1 MYIISRRV
9 SRASRSAFER
19 FHPCQTGFPQIIL
32 LCVWLN
38 RQPSLVKIR
47 FIIADL
53 ARSIARRSLAASERK
68 QCHSFFIFLHSIYAF
83 LFEIL
88 LALGGLELHYS
99 TCARLIKHFS
109 HKILIKNDA
118 NVGQNFMCVHF
129 LVGEEDFYGGCNDA
143 RRPQMHTQQHRRSI
157 KIIVSPTALLSLFF

>member
-32 LCVWLN
+32 LCVCVCVCVWLY

-53 ARSIARRSLAASERK
+53 ARSIAWRSRQTSDAL
-68 QCHSFFIFLHSIYAF
+68 FFTFFNIQFTPFRLRF
-83 LFEIL
+83 L
-88 LALGGLELHYS
+88 LALGYEWHFS
-99 TCARLIKHFS
+99 ACARRLIRHFS
-109 HKILIKNDA
+109 HKILIKHA
-118 NVGQNFMCVHF
+118 AAGSECRS
-129 LVGEEDFYGGCNDA
+129 EFYV
-143 RRPQMHTQQHRRSI
+143 R
-157 KIIVSPTALLSLFF
+157 ALLGWRRGFLWGLQ